1 MSTPQDPGETP
12 MLGILISMVAP
23 LLMAGGVDLGTATAA
38 ARQAIDAYRTRGE
51 PELLS
56 AAQILGFS
64 VMSLDSLRLSAG
76 PEVSVTRKLRLRGNA
91 NGLSRSCQRANA
103 MLAQQR
109 REAAHDPPAG
119 AGPAACTGPDEARR
133 EAELLHA
140 LAETSGLI
148 ARAQANV
155 DAERAQA
162 ETATAAPPAAAK
174 VTQPEP
180 LGPDAE
186 AANPDAESACQ
197 TAEPPGPDAQ
207 ATNPDPE
214 SANPTAEPATRDPE
228 ATDPAA
234 ERANPTANSTA
245 EPVIPTAE
253 PANPTVGPAN
263 PTAEPANPTAEPA
276 NPAPEPTTPTREP
289 ANPTPRPNP
298 HPMPHPNPPS
308 ETDQR
313 LAWAGAMTHVAR
325 EFSAGLARLPQ
336 PERRIE
342 LLRIQALNDVAR
354 KLTKDSRRRPARR

>member
-1 MSTPQDPGETP
+1 MSTTQDPGETP
-12 MLGILISMVAP
+12 MLGILITMVAP

-38 ARQAIDAYRTRGE
+38 ARQAIDAYRVRGE

-76 PEVSVTRKLRLRGNA
+76 PEVSVSRKLRLRGNA

-103 MLAQQR
+103 MLERQR
-109 REAAHDPPAG
+109 REAAYDPPAG
-119 AGPAACTGPDEARR
+119 PPASTEPAASTEPDEARR

-162 ETATAAPPAAAK
+162 EAAAPQIPPPAAK
-174 VTQPEP
+174 VTRPEP
-180 LGPDAE
+180 PGPAPD
-186 AANPDAESACQ
+186 AANPDAE
-197 TAEPPGPDAQ
+197 GP
-207 ATNPDPE
+207 NP
-214 SANPTAEPATRDPE
+214 
-228 ATDPAA
+228 
-234 ERANPTANSTA
+234 TA
-245 EPVIPTAE
+245 EPVIPD
-253 PANPTVGPAN
+253 
-263 PTAEPANPTAEPA
+263 
-276 NPAPEPTTPTREP
+276 PEPTNPDPEP
-289 ANPTPRPNP
+289 ANPTP
-298 HPMPHPNPPS
+298 HPSPHPNPTS
-308 ETDQR
+308 ETDHR

-354 KLTKDSRRRPARR
+354 KLTKDSRRRPAAIARPPRI